1 MMKEGPLDPTLSL
14 FATERS
20 NICNKSS
27 KQFDTLTT
35 TVDDIISYI
44 SYVPMVSENDKL
56 LIVIIIVFY
65 IGRVSMVY
73 SGAAHSDLV

>member
-27 KQFDTLTT
+27 KQFNTLTT
-35 TVDDIISYI
+35 TIDDIISYI

-65 IGRVSMVY
+65 IGRVSMDDIV
-73 SGAAHSDLV
+73 APHTVI